1 MNTEDRARELMA
13 QQRHHEEN
21 LQDAMRNRTEA
32 EVHDFPAETA
42 TQEEARELLA
52 QQRHYEEHLQE
63 TMRNRA
69 ES

>member
-1 MNTEDRARELMA
+1 MNTEDKARELMA
-13 QQRHHEEN
+13 QQRQHEEN
-21 LQDAMRNRTEA
+21 LQDSMRNRTEA
-32 EVHDFPAETA
+32 EVHTPHAETV

-52 QQRHYEEHLQE
+52 QERYHEEHLQE